1 MANSTVNVTLR
12 MDADLKRELESTLD
26 AMGLNITTAVTMY
39 AKAIVSRQQLPFTP
53 TADPFF
59 SSGNQSALRRSIAS
73 YEGAAASVAK
83 SMAELRELEG
93 DA

>member
-39 AKAIVSRQQLPFTP
+39 AKAIVSQQQLPFTP
-53 TADPFF
+53 TADPFY
-59 SSGNQSALRRSIAS
+59 SAVNQSALRRSIAS
-73 YEGAAASVAK
+73 YESAK
-83 SMAELRELEG
+83 SPVARSLDELRELEG